1 MSRNLPNQITIARLI
16 TSVVLFVLL
25 AQYDASADSPRRWLL
40 HISFWVFIVAAL
52 SDLVDGY
59 VARKY
64 KLETALGRILDP
76 LVDKILLCGA
86 FVFFAGAR
94 FVVDGQNVTGVAA
107 WMVVLIFG
115 RELLVTGLRGVSESK
130 GTPFGANVMGKL
142 KMVCQSIAVGWIL
155 ATLAEPNLFSHRY
168 WAVGRVVFV
177 YLAVALTAASIFVY
191 LHRAR
196 GVLRD
201 PSGA

>member
-25 AQYDASADSPRRWLL
+25 AQYDAAADSPRRWLL
-40 HISFWVFIVAAL
+40 HVSFWVFIVAAL

>member
-1 MSRNLPNQITIARLI
+1 MSRNLPNQITLARLV
-16 TSVVLFVLL
+16 TSVGFFVLL
-25 AQYDASADSPRRWLL
+25 AQYDESAESPRRWLL

-86 FVFFAGAR
+86 FVFFAGGR
-94 FVVDGQNVTGVAA
+94 FVVDGHNVTGVAE

-130 GTPFGANVMGKL
+130 GMAFGANVMGKL

-155 ATLAEPNLFSHRY
+155 ATLAAPNVFSHPF
-168 WAVGRVVFV
+168 WAVGRVAFV
-177 YLAVALTAASIFVY
+177 YLAVGLTTASVFVY